1 MSPVV
6 TLLRRTVWIVLLAV
20 AGAAAWAWW
29 RERASDPSPAPPPE
43 WPPFPTAPP
52 APPAA
57 PAAPA
62 AIEGPWVA
70 PNPDGSCPD
79 GFAVKVKVASGIYH
93 VPGGR
98 FHERTRPD
106 RCYATA
112 EGAEAD
118 GYRRSKS

>member
-6 TLLRRTVWIVLLAV
+6 TLLRKTVWVVLLAV

-57 PAAPA
+57 PAT
-62 AIEGPWVA
+62 IEREWVA
-70 PNPDGSCPD
+70 PNADGSCPD

-112 EGAEAD
+112 ESAEAD